1 MELMDRLLSSMK
13 MIPEDEELET
23 EEEEELVPEKE
34 VGGNFFRSSEP
45 KEKKSLFK
53 KPRPEEE
60 KEAAAT
66 AEEAPAE
73 PEKIVKKQV
82 IRSARV
88 MAVKTSGT
96 KQSEVRMI
104 IPKSYE
110 DSNEIAD
117 ELINGKTVVLNLEE
131 LNVDLGQRII
141 DFTVG
146 ACYTMGGNLQKISKK
161 IFIAT
166 PSTVELS
173 GDFADLLSDT
183 IDLSSLNL
191 G

>member
-34 VGGNFFRSSEP
+34 VGGNFFRGFEP

-60 KEAAAT
+60 EEAVV
-66 AEEAPAE
+66 EEAPAE
-73 PEKIVKKQV
+73 QEKIVKKQV

>member
-1 MELMDRLLSSMK
+1 MEIMDRILSSMK
-13 MIPEDEELET
+13 MIPEDEDIELEDDVEDT
-23 EEEEELVPEKE
+23 
-34 VGGNFFRSSEP
+34 GFFKSTEP
-45 KEKKSLFK
+45 KEKKNLFRK
-53 KPRPEEE
+53 SKEAEEE
-60 KEAAAT
+60 DFVIAS
-66 AEEAPAE
+66 E
-73 PEKIVKKQV
+73 PSPIAKRQTV
-82 IRSARV
+82 RSARN
-88 MAVKTSGT
+88 MAVKTVGN

-117 ELINGKTVVLNLEE
+117 YLIDGKTVVLNLEE
-131 LNVDLGQRII
+131 MNVDLGQRII

-173 GDFADLLSDT
+173 GDFTDLLSET

>member
-1 MELMDRLLSSMK
+1 MEIMDRILSSMK
-13 MIPEDEELET
+13 MIPEDEDIEL
-23 EEEEELVPEKE
+23 EEEEEAEDAGFFKNSETKE
-34 VGGNFFRSSEP
+34 R
-45 KEKKSLFK
+45 KSLFRK
-53 KPRPEEE
+53 SRA
-60 KEAAAT
+60 EAEDDQEGPVLT
-66 AEEAPAE
+66 E
-73 PEKIVKKQV
+73 PSPISRKQTV
-82 IRSARV
+82 RSGRV
-88 MAVKTSGT
+88 MTVKTGGS
-96 KQSEVRMI
+96 KQAEVRMI

-117 ELINGKTVVLNLEE
+117 YLIDGKTVVLNLEE
-131 LNVDLGQRII
+131 MNVDLGQRII

-173 GDFADLLSDT
+173 GDFTDLLSET

-191 G
+191 NG

>member
-1 MELMDRLLSSMK
+1 MEIMDRILSSMK
-13 MIPEDEELET
+13 MIPEDEDIELE
-23 EEEEELVPEKE
+23 EDDVEDA
-34 VGGNFFRSSEP
+34 GFFKSSEIR
-45 KEKKSLFK
+45 EKKSLFK
-53 KPRPEEE
+53 KNRTDAEEE
-60 KEAAAT
+60 DIVV
-66 AEEAPAE
+66 PSE
-73 PEKIVKKQV
+73 PSTITKKQTV
-82 IRSARV
+82 RSARN
-88 MAVKTSGT
+88 MAVKTVGN

-117 ELINGKTVVLNLEE
+117 YLIDGKTVVLNLEE
-131 LNVDLGQRII
+131 MNVDLGQRII

-173 GDFADLLSDT
+173 GDFTDLLSET

>member
-1 MELMDRLLSSMK
+1 MEIMDRILSSMK
-13 MIPEDEELET
+13 MIPEDEDMEFEKEVQEDAGFFKNSET
-23 EEEEELVPEKE
+23 KERKPLFKKNKAEEEEDDDITL
-34 VGGNFFRSSEP
+34 SEP
-45 KEKKSLFK
+45 S
-53 KPRPEEE
+53 P
-60 KEAAAT
+60 
-66 AEEAPAE
+66 
-73 PEKIVKKQV
+73 IMKKQTV
-82 IRSARV
+82 RSAKV
-88 MAVKTSGT
+88 MAVKTGVN

-117 ELINGKTVVLNLEE
+117 YLIDGKTVVLNLEE
-131 LNVDLGQRII
+131 LNVELGQRII

-173 GDFADLLSDT
+173 GDFTDLLSET
-183 IDLSSLNL
+183 VDLSSLNL

>member
-1 MELMDRLLSSMK
+1 MEIMDRILSSMK
-13 MIPEDEELET
+13 MIPDDENLDSELEDEEDEV
-23 EEEEELVPEKE
+23 EEEAA
-34 VGGNFFRSSEP
+34 GSFFRNSEP
-45 KEKKSLFK
+45 KEKKPLFK
-53 KPRPEEE
+53 RTK
-60 KEAAAT
+60 
-66 AEEAPAE
+66 AEEAELELPEEPAS
-73 PEKIVKKQV
+73 IVKKQV
-82 IRSARV
+82 IRSAKV
-88 MAVKTSGT
+88 MAVKTGGS

-117 ELINGKTVVLNLEE
+117 FLIDGKTVVLNLEDM
-131 LNVDLGQRII
+131 NVELGQRII

-173 GDFADLLSDT
+173 GDFTDLLSET

>member
-1 MELMDRLLSSMK
+1 MEIMDRILSSMK
-13 MIPEDEELET
+13 MIPEDEDIELEEETQEDAGFFKNSETKERKPLFKKNRT
-23 EEEEELVPEKE
+23 EEEEDDGITL
-34 VGGNFFRSSEP
+34 SEP
-45 KEKKSLFK
+45 S
-53 KPRPEEE
+53 P
-60 KEAAAT
+60 
-66 AEEAPAE
+66 
-73 PEKIVKKQV
+73 IKKQTV
-82 IRSARV
+82 RSARV
-88 MAVKTSGT
+88 MAVKTGGG

-117 ELINGKTVVLNLEE
+117 YLIDGKTVVLNLEE
-131 LNVDLGQRII
+131 MNVDLGQRII

-173 GDFADLLSDT
+173 GDFTDLLSET

-191 G
+191 NS

>member
-1 MELMDRLLSSMK
+1 MEIMDRILSSMK
-13 MIPEDEELET
+13 MIPDDENLDSELEDEEDV
-23 EEEEELVPEKE
+23 EEETA
-34 VGGNFFRSSEP
+34 GSFFRNSEP

-53 KPRPEEE
+53 RLKVEETE
-60 KEAAAT
+60 VEIPDESAT
-66 AEEAPAE
+66 V
-73 PEKIVKKQV
+73 VKKQAV
-82 IRSARV
+82 RSARV
-88 MAVKTSGT
+88 MAVKTGGS

-117 ELINGKTVVLNLEE
+117 FLIDGKTVVLNLEE
-131 LNVDLGQRII
+131 MNVELGQRII

-173 GDFADLLSDT
+173 GDFTDLLSET